1 MFKTGIGQ
9 DSHRILEASEGAAP
23 RPFLLAGIPLPVA
36 YSLQGNSDSDVV
48 LHAIT
53 NAISGITCKPI
64 LGPVADALC
73 KQGVTDSKAYL
84 DLALADLKEMG
95 FRLTHVSVTLECLRP
110 KLIAHFPAMRTKLAS
125 LMGLPLKD
133 IALTATSGEGLT
145 DFGLGHGV
153 QAFAI
158 ASAVDATLFPLS

>member
-9 DSHRILEASEGAAP
+9 DSHRIQEATEGQSS
-23 RPFLLAGIPLPVA
+23 RPFLLAGIPLPVS

-73 KQGVTDSKAYL
+73 KQGITDSKAYL
-84 DLALADLKEMG
+84 DLALADLQAMDY
-95 FRLTHVSVTLECLRP
+95 RLTHVSVTLECQRP
-110 KLIAHFPAMRTKLAS
+110 KLIAHFPAMRAKLAAFLS
-125 LMGLPLKD
+125 LTLGD

-153 QAFAI
+153 QAFAV
-158 ASAVDATLFPLS
+158 ASAIDAKHYPKP